1 MLLLYVWFEHPG
13 HTYGGFIPSFSEW
26 RMTGMHYVTRKSHQ
40 MQKQKFGIMC
50 PGAFFVE
57 SIPVPPEH
65 KKWCI
70 DVSRPEAPECPT

>member
-1 MLLLYVWFEHPG
+1 
-13 HTYGGFIPSFSEW
+13 
-26 RMTGMHYVTRKSHQ
+26 MTGMHYVSRKSHQ